1 MVGNFLSTPDVR
13 GILYPRMMGE
23 RRQSSE
29 AKPSVFINIV
39 ILPACGEKS
48 WGGGSCVVE
57 YMNMIILR
65 KYYPIRIHSLF

>member
-48 WGGGSCVVE
+48 WGGGKFCCGVYE
-57 YMNMIILR
+57 YDNIAEIL
-65 KYYPIRIHSLF
+65 PN